1 MAQATRTFVGLD
13 IGTTKIN
20 CIVADQDSSG
30 ALRIVG
36 VGNAPSEGLR
46 RGVVVDL
53 EKTVTSIQRSVEEAE
68 RMAGID
74 VKGVYAG
81 IAGDH
86 IRSINSRGVIAVA
99 RKDNEIAPADVDRV
113 VEAAKAIAIPM
124 DREIIHVI
132 PQEFLVDDQD
142 GIKDPVGMSGVRLE
156 AEVHIITGA
165 VTSAKNICRAIQRVG
180 LKVYDLVLEPL
191 ASAQAVLDDDERQLG
206 VVLLDIGGGTTDVA
220 VFHEGSIRHTAI
232 IPFGGASVT
241 SDIAIG
247 LRTPID
253 KAEAIKLQYGSA
265 LASLVP
271 SEAMLA
277 VAGVGGRTDREISRH
292 VLASM
297 IEPRMEEI
305 FALANKEVRKN
316 HFAEL
321 LGGGVVLTGGT
332 SLLPGIAEL
341 AEQVFEMP
349 VRLGTPRGVGGL
361 AENVADPRFSTGVG
375 LVLHAAGQSGGNG
388 IYTDTASARPKA
400 RFDLWNWFTSR
411 F

>member
-13 IGTTKIN
+13 IGTTKIS
-20 CIVADQDSSG
+20 CIIADQNAAG
-30 ALRIVG
+30 EMRIVG
-36 VGNAPSEGLR
+36 IGNAPSEGLR

-53 EKTVTSIQRSVEEAE
+53 EKTVASISRSVEEAE
-68 RMAGID
+68 RMAGIE
-74 VKGVYAG
+74 VKGVWAG

-86 IRSINSRGVIAVA
+86 IRSLNSRGVIAVA
-99 RKDNEIAPADVDRV
+99 RRDNEIAAADVDRV

-132 PQEFLVDDQD
+132 PQEFIVDDQE

-156 AEVHIITGA
+156 AEIHIITGA
-165 VTSAKNICRAIQRVG
+165 VTSAKNICRAIQRSG

-191 ASAQAVLDDDERQLG
+191 ASATAVLDQDERDLG

-232 IPFGGASVT
+232 IPFGGANVT

-247 LRTPID
+247 LRTPMD
-253 KAEAIKLQYGSA
+253 KAEAIKIQHGSA
-265 LASLVP
+265 LASRVNAD
-271 SEAMLA
+271 EMLQ
-277 VAGVGGRTDREISRH
+277 VACVGGREDREISRT

-305 FALANKEVRKN
+305 FMLANKEVRKN
-316 HFAEL
+316 HFAPL
-321 LGGGVVLTGGT
+321 IGGGVVLTGGT

-349 VRLGTPRGVGGL
+349 VRLGVPRGMGGL
-361 AENVADPRFSTGVG
+361 SANVADPRFSTGVG
-375 LVLHAAGQSGGNG
+375 LVMHAAGQDGRSGAFADKPPAG
-388 IYTDTASARPKA
+388 SPR
-400 RFDLWNWFTSR
+400 RFDLIGWFASK